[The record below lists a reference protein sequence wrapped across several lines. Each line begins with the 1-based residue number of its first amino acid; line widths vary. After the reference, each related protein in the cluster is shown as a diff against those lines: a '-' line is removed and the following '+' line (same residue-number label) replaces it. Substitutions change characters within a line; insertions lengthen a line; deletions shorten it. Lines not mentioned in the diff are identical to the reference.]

1 MTTPQREPSTHTDT
15 DTSGASTPPRGIAK
29 AGATDALRLIRDVLL
44 PTMGK
49 GVLRR
54 RPRVVGLLE
63 RTGAEERGIRRLQAL
78 REAYGARPVL
88 VSLFGRKQLILT
100 DPDDMLRVLRE
111 TPATFL
117 STSDEK
123 SAALAHFEPGASLIS
138 DGGERRVRRDFNGR
152 LLDEGCPRHRLAE
165 SFQRVVQEEIAALLA
180 ALPAEAPLDW
190 ERFFEAWNRIIR
202 RTLLGDGAREDTEL
216 TADLEKLRAA
226 GNWAFL
232 HPGRPRLR
240 ADFQRRLQAHIDRA
254 EPGSLAGLVDQTQDH
269 EDARPVDQFTHYMFA
284 FDPGGMASFRALALL
299 ATHESVMTQARDQL
313 GHEDPLPLLRA
324 TILESLRL
332 WPTTPVILR
341 QARRDTDWNGG
352 TIPEGAQVVIYAPF
366 FHRDD
371 ASVDAAHRFAPEHFP
386 EGRAPRGSRFVP
398 FSEGDGIC
406 PARDLVPMVG
416 AMALAELLA
425 THTPRL
431 SDPDRLPPGR
441 PLPPT
446 LDNYTLEFALSP
458 V

>member
-1 MTTPQREPSTHTDT
+1 MTTAPGELGTAP
-15 DTSGASTPPRGIAK
+15 ARGIAR

-63 RTGAEERGIRRLQAL
+63 RTGIEERGIRRLQAL
-78 REAYGARPVL
+78 RQAYGPHPVL
-88 VSLFGRKQLILT
+88 VSLLGRKQLILT
-100 DPDDMLRVLRE
+100 DPEDMLRVLRE

-138 DGGERRVRRDFNGR
+138 DGSERRVRRDFNGR
-152 LLDEGCPRHRLAE
+152 LLDEGCPRHRLADR
-165 SFQRVVQEEIAALLA
+165 FQRVVREEIAALLA
-180 ALPAEAPLDW
+180 ELPENGTQDATLDW
-190 ERFFEAWNRIIR
+190 EHFFTAWNRIIR

-232 HPGRPRLR
+232 HPGRKRLR
-240 ADFQRRLQAHIDRA
+240 EDFHRRLQAHIDRG
-254 EPGSLAGLVDQTQDH
+254 EPGSLAGLVAQTAEQD
-269 EDARPVDQFTHYMFA
+269 EARPVDQFTHYMFA
-284 FDPGGMASFRALALL
+284 FDPGGMATFRALALL
-299 ATHESVMTQARDQL
+299 STHEDVLMQVRDQL
-313 GHEDPLPLLRA
+313 RGDDPLPLLRA

-341 QARRDTDWNGG
+341 QARHDTDWNGG

-371 ASVDAAHRFAPEHFP
+371 TSVDAAHRFAPEHFP
-386 EGRAPRGSRFVP
+386 EGRVQRGSRFVP

-425 THTPRL
+425 THSPRL
-431 SDPDRLPPGR
+431 TNPDRLPPGR
-441 PLPPT
+441 PLPLT
-446 LDNYTLEFALSP
+446 LDNYTLEFTLSP
-458 V
+458 A